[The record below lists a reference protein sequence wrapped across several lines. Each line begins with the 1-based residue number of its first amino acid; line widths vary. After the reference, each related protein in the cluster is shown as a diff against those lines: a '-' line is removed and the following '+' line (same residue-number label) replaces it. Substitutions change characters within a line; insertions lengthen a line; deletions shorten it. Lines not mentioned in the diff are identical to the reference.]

1 MDKVILD
8 NGVKIIYMKAPS
20 DITSFTIGFEAG
32 ANEEEEH
39 QLGLAHMVE
48 HMVFKGTEKL
58 NEQQINERCNKYFG
72 FHNAMT
78 NYPYVVYY
86 GSCLQ
91 EDFNDAFSL
100 YSDIVFRPAFRE
112 EGFKEEVGVILEEL
126 KDWSDDPQQ
135 HCEDMLFYNSFKK
148 RRIKELI
155 IGREELINSY
165 TIDDVKEFYRK
176 YYTTGNCVI
185 SVVSSIPFDEV
196 LSIVK
201 NNFSHCQCVNN
212 KIKDEN
218 LYENPISGIYRE
230 ENPHINGGKVQY
242 IFPIHDLSVREIAL
256 LHMFNEYF
264 ASGTSSL
271 LYDEIRTKRGL
282 VYDIQGNV
290 KKEKGIKLYSITMS
304 ASRGNLTEAI
314 GLIDDNIEKVLSLK
328 GIFNE
333 ELFMK
338 YRKSQNLKRM
348 LSAEKS
354 IVMAM
359 NLAVYEIMF
368 NDASLYINE
377 FKNLEF
383 SDDGEMDRV
392 ISKVLRGKSTEIL
405 A

>member
-1 MDKVILD
+1 MERNNVMEKVILD
-8 NGVKIIYMKAPS
+8 NGVKVIYMKAPS

-58 NEQQINERCNKYFG
+58 NEQQINERCNEYFG

-135 HCEDMLFYNSFKK
+135 HCEDILFYNSFKK
-148 RRIKELI
+148 RRIKDLI

-176 YYTTGNCVI
+176 YYTTENCVI

-201 NNFSHCQCVNN
+201 NNFS
-212 KIKDEN
+212 KFIEALIK
-218 LYENPISGIYRE
+218 
-230 ENPHINGGKVQY
+230 
-242 IFPIHDLSVREIAL
+242 A
-256 LHMFNEYF
+256 
-264 ASGTSSL
+264 SL
-271 LYDEIRTKRGL
+271 LFS
-282 VYDIQGNV
+282 N
-290 KKEKGIKLYSITMS
+290 S
-304 ASRGNLTEAI
+304 
-314 GLIDDNIEKVLSLK
+314 
-328 GIFNE
+328 
-333 ELFMK
+333 
-338 YRKSQNLKRM
+338 
-348 LSAEKS
+348 
-354 IVMAM
+354 
-359 NLAVYEIMF
+359 
-368 NDASLYINE
+368 
-377 FKNLEF
+377 FKA
-383 SDDGEMDRV
+383 
-392 ISKVLRGKSTEIL
+392 ISK
-405 A
+405 